1 MYEIRKE
8 KENTYRFLLKTL
20 QGRTLLNSV
29 NYSSEKE
36 ARESLRSLLPAS
48 DRSMRVERKTNYNG
62 KFLFSLRD
70 NKGKVIGKSGLFT
83 SEAGM
88 ENGIK
93 HLLKRIQDLPEDEIL

>member
-1 MYEIRKE
+1 MYEIRKA
-8 KENTYRFLLKTL
+8 KENTYRFELKTV

-29 NYSSEKE
+29 EYGSEKE
-36 ARESLRSLLPAS
+36 ALESLRSLKPAS
-48 DRSMRVERKTNYNG
+48 ERSVRIERKTNYNG

-70 NKGKVIGKSGLFT
+70 RQGKVIGKSGLFS

-93 HLLKRIQDLPEDEIL
+93 HVLNRIKDLPEDELL